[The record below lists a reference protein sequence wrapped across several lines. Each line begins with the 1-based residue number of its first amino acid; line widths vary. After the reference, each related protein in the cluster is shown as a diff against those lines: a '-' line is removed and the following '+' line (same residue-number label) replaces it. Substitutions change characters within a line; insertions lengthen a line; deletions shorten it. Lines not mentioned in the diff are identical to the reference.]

1 LEKISQLDFNK
12 PKKVLIVIILEII
25 LVSVKFRNR
34 FIGFFSI
41 EWIQEDLIIE
51 FGGYSGMVEVESME
65 LYR

>member
-1 LEKISQLDFNK
+1 MEKISQLDFNK